1 MLIQQLSIQGHEDVK
16 LKTAAMVEEISETL
30 DPRIQRTRRL
40 LQQALGKLL
49 ESKEFEKVSVQ
60 DIADAATINRATFY
74 DHYADKFALL
84 ECLVGS
90 RFQELLAERNVQF
103 DGSCALALKAMVLAV
118 CDYLVRMRGPN
129 SQRQLDPHMER
140 AIVAVVRGMLIEG
153 LKRHVPERAVAPEMI
168 AAAASWAIYGAAKE
182 WVQTPGRCASDEIA
196 GTMTLLVAPIL
207 GLADGPPAD
216 STT

>member
-1 MLIQQLSIQGHEDVK
+1 
-16 LKTAAMVEEISETL
+16 MVEGIRETL
-30 DPRIQRTRRL
+30 DPRIRRTRRL

-49 ESKEFEKVSVQ
+49 ESKEFEKISVQ
-60 DIADAATINRATFY
+60 DIADAATVNRATFY
-74 DHYADKFALL
+74 DHYADKFAIL
-84 ECLVGS
+84 ECLVAS
-90 RFQELLAERNVQF
+90 RFRELLAERDVQF
-103 DGSCALALKAMVLAV
+103 DGTCASALKAMVLAV
-118 CDYLVRMRGPN
+118 CDSLVRMQGPN

-140 AIVAVVRGMLIEG
+140 AIVAVVRGMLLDG

-196 GTMTLLVAPIL
+196 DTVTLLVAPIL
-207 GLADGPPAD
+207 ALTGGPPAR